1 MSDAFGIDSSELDRL
16 AADLG
21 AVAKN
26 AGPFIRKAVEFGAR
40 NVRDDW
46 RENAQGMSHA
56 PAFPSSIT
64 YDMRGGN
71 AIRGSEIEAEIGPD
85 KSRPQGALGNLI
97 EYGSVNNPPQG
108 LGLGALQREEP
119 DFLEGL
125 TKAESDA
132 RKAGN
137 L

>member
-1 MSDAFGIDSSELDRL
+1 MSDAFGIDSSQLDRL
-16 AADLG
+16 AADFG
-21 AVAKN
+21 TVAKN
-26 AGPFIRKAVEFGAR
+26 AGPFVEKAVEFGTR

-46 RENAQGMSHA
+46 RENAQGMPHA
-56 PAFPSSIT
+56 PAYPSSIT
-64 YDMRGGN
+64 YDIEVRGGLT
-71 AIRGSEIEAEIGPD
+71 GSEIEGEIGPD

-97 EYGSVNNPPQG
+97 EYGSVNNAPQG

-119 DFLEGL
+119 DFIEGL